1 MMEDSGTLALI
12 IAILVSAVRAATP
25 LVFAAVGELIVEK
38 AGNVNLGVEGMMLVG
53 AVVGF
58 AVAVSTGNFWLAFL
72 LSVVAGAAASMIYA
86 VLVLTLQA
94 NQYAAG
100 LALTIF
106 GAGASAFW
114 GQPFQGRNMTGVQ
127 GLEIPVLSDLP
138 VVGPLL
144 FSFDPLVY
152 LSIFSVVA
160 TLLILNRSRIGLI
173 LRAVGENHDSAHALG
188 YPVIAIRYL
197 CIAIGGGFAGLG
209 GAYLSCV
216 ITPLWIDGMT
226 AGRGWIA
233 VALVVFATWR
243 PGRVLLGAYLFGF
256 VSVMG
261 LHAQALGLSMSSHI
275 LAMLPYAATIIV
287 LVLISRDATRIRL
300 NAPASLGQPFR
311 PSS

>member
-1 MMEDSGTLALI
+1 MTDIDLL
-12 IAILVSAVRAATP
+12 IAIIVSAVRAATP
-25 LVFAAVGELIVEK
+25 LVLAAVGELITEK
-38 AGNVNLGVEGMMLVG
+38 AGCVNLGVEGMMLVG

-58 AVAVSTGNFWLAFL
+58 AVAVSTGDFTLAFF
-72 LSVVAGAAASMIYA
+72 LSIVAGALASMVYA

-106 GAGASAFW
+106 GAGASAFF
-114 GQPFQGRNMTGVQ
+114 GQPFQGLNMTGVQ
-127 GLEIPVLSDLP
+127 GISLPVLSDLP
-138 VVGPLL
+138 LLGPLL
-144 FSFDPLVY
+144 FRFDPLVY
-152 LSIFSVVA
+152 FSVVA
-160 TLLILNRSRIGLI
+160 VVATGFVLNRTRVGLI

-188 YPVIAIRYL
+188 YSVVAIRYAAV
-197 CIAIGGGFAGLG
+197 AIGGAFAGLG

-256 VSVMG
+256 VTVMQ
-261 LHAQALGLSMSSHI
+261 LHAQALGLAVSSHI
-275 LAMLPYAATIIV
+275 LAMLPYAATILV

-300 NAPASLGQPFR
+300 NAPACLGKPFR
-311 PSS
+311 PAG